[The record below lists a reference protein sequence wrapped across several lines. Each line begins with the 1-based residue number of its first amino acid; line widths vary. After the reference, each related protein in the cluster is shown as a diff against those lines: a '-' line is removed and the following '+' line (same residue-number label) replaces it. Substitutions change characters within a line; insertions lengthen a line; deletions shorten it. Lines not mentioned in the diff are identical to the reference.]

1 MPIKPIAK
9 ASAAV
14 GKMTSKAT
22 STAKTAKSSGVMSS
36 AKNTRMGKAIMRN
49 PGRSAAIG
57 AAGVAG
63 LGMARSRK
71 SGLNKGR
78 SSMYNY

>member
-1 MPIKPIAK
+1 MPKLNPMGYIKGAK
-9 ASAAV
+9 NISATNATKTISGKSSAA
-14 GKMTSKAT
+14 
-22 STAKTAKSSGVMSS
+22 TASIRNSRMAKS
-36 AKNTRMGKAIMRN
+36 IMKH

-63 LGMARSRK
+63 LGLARSRK